1 MKEAQYILQSVTT
14 RSLVILDEL
23 CRHTTVEEGSAIAWS
38 ICERLSLTT
47 AFTFAATHFLHLTA
61 LSDMYYN
68 VTTYVK
74 VLQEMY
80 LYLLSEKKRT
90 IIKIANRR
98 FRHCFETTTTE
109 TEGSSELHLIY
120 THKLSYGTGITDH
133 YGIALAEVSSLP
145 RCVTAKAREYAS
157 LQSIVSSIRAAN
169 VQIFISMQ

>member
-1 MKEAQYILQSVTT
+1 MREIIIDDRVHVCRDALFASDCAQRY
-14 RSLVILDEL
+14 
-23 CRHTTVEEGSAIAWS
+23 
-38 ICERLSLTT
+38 
-47 AFTFAATHFLHLTA
+47 
-61 LSDMYYN
+61 
-68 VTTYVK
+68 
-74 VLQEMY
+74 VLQCDDVCES
-80 LYLLSEKKRT
+80 LAGNVSILIVRKKKRT

>member
-80 LYLLSEKKRT
+80 LYLLSEKKKELLLRLL
-90 IIKIANRR
+90 IVASDIASRR
-98 FRHCFETTTTE
+98 QPRKRKDRASCI
-109 TEGSSELHLIY
+109 SY
-120 THKLSYGTGITDH
+120 TLT
-133 YGIALAEVSSLP
+133 
-145 RCVTAKAREYAS
+145 
-157 LQSIVSSIRAAN
+157 N
-169 VQIFISMQ
+169 